1 MEYTIEHE
9 VPGRVRVRLAGR
21 VPEGDVDALNRVLLG
36 SGVISKA
43 TVYPR
48 TGYRE
53 RVLAALAA
61 VDAEAV
67 DEARRDCSVA
77 LAPRTNNLLMDIATL
92 LGGYFARRWFLPAP
106 LSTIY
111 TIWSYRGFLKAGLYS
126 LLSGHLNVTVLDDSA
141 IGI

>member
-48 TGYRE
+48 TGSLAVSYAPAYRE

-61 VDAEAV
+61 VDA
-67 DEARRDCSVA
+67 
-77 LAPRTNNLLMDIATL
+77 
-92 LGGYFARRWFLPAP
+92 
-106 LSTIY
+106 
-111 TIWSYRGFLKAGLYS
+111 
-126 LLSGHLNVTVLDDSA
+126 
-141 IGI
+141 